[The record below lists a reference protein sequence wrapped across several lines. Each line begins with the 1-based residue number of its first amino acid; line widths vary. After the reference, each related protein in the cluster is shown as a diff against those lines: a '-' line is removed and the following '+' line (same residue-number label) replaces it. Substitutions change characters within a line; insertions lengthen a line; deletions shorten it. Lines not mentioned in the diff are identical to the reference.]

1 MGPDSTCLRSGKA
14 TRLNLLVL
22 LQDGTELA
30 FLESHVAS
38 YFYLMNEK
46 PKLVSDDPWLE
57 PHQATIERRMR
68 QYSETLVEI
77 EKGSGSLAAY
87 ATGHNHVG
95 IHFHP
100 DTRKWSCREW
110 APAAQA
116 VFLLGDFNDWN
127 RASHPLAS
135 SDSGVW
141 SLELPADALAHGQKL
156 KLHIVG
162 ADGSRRDRIP
172 ACIRRAV
179 QDPTSHDFCG
189 QIWNPP
195 EAYVWRHD
203 FTPASVGA
211 PLIYESHIGMGG
223 EEPRVHTYREFAE
236 TVLPRIAKAGYNT
249 VQLMAVQ
256 EHPYYGSFGYHVS
269 SFFAPCSR
277 FGTPED
283 LKYLIDTAHG
293 LGLAVL
299 LDVVHSHAVKN
310 IAEGL
315 NDFDGSGN
323 QYFHHGSL
331 GDHPAWDSKCFDYGR
346 PEVRQFLL
354 SNIRYWLEEFRFDG
368 FRFDGVTSMLYH
380 SRGMKAFGSYDDY
393 FGGDADDSA
402 VLYLKLANKLIQ
414 EIKPGSIAIAEDM
427 SGMPGLC
434 RPTEEGGLG
443 FSYRLAMGIP
453 DYWIKL
459 LKHSRDEDW
468 DMGELWGVLANR
480 RRGEA
485 TIAYAESHDQALV
498 GDKTLA
504 FWLMDQEMYWHMGQ
518 TDSHP
523 KIERGIALHKL
534 IRLTTLVL
542 GGEAWLNFMGNEFGH
557 PEWLDFPREGNDW
570 SYHYC
575 RRQWSLVDNPEL
587 KYGWL
592 AEFDR
597 QLMDFTKK
605 FNLLSTPPAQLL
617 HLDAGQK
624 IIIAERA
631 NLIFVFNF
639 SVSNSAFGYPVH
651 VPGHETRKLVLDTD
665 QPDTGGHGRVDHVFD
680 YPVAED
686 GVMKIYS
693 PSRSGLV
700 FARMG

>member
-1 MGPDSTCLRSGKA
+1 MR
-14 TRLNLLVL
+14 
-22 LQDGTELA
+22 
-30 FLESHVAS
+30 
-38 YFYLMNEK
+38 EK
-46 PKLVSDDPWLE
+46 PKLVQDDPWLE
-57 PHQATIERRMR
+57 PHQGAIERRMN
-68 QYSETLVEI
+68 QFSAVLAEI
-77 EKGSGSLAAY
+77 EQGSKTLAAY
-87 ATGHNHVG
+87 ATGHKYVG

-100 DTRKWSCREW
+100 AANQWKIREW

-116 VFLLGDFNDWN
+116 VSLLGDFNNWD
-127 RASHPLAS
+127 RGSHPLAP

-141 SLELPADALAHGQKL
+141 SLDLPADALAHGQKV
-156 KLHIVG
+156 KLHILG

-179 QDPTSHDFCG
+179 QDPTTHDYSG
-189 QIWNPP
+189 QIWNTPQP
-195 EAYVWRHD
+195 YVWKNEFD
-203 FTPASVGA
+203 PASIKS
-211 PLIYESHIGMGG
+211 PLIYESHVGMAG
-223 EEPRVHTYREFAE
+223 EDPRVHTYREFADS
-236 TVLPRIAKAGYNT
+236 VLPRVVKGGYNT

-293 LGLAVL
+293 LGLGVL

-310 IAEGL
+310 LAEGL
-315 NDFDGSGN
+315 NDFDGSGH
-323 QYFHHGSL
+323 QYFHDGPL

-354 SNIRYWLEEFRFDG
+354 SNVRYWLEEFRFDG

-380 SRGMKAFGSYDDY
+380 SRGNKSFRNYDDY
-393 FGGDADDSA
+393 FGSDADDMA
-402 VLYLKLANKLIQ
+402 ILYLKLASKLIQ
-414 EIKPGSIAIAEDM
+414 DLKPGAIAIAEDM

-434 RPTEEGGLG
+434 RPLQDGGIG

-468 DMGELWGVLANR
+468 DIGELWGILANR
-480 RRGEA
+480 RFGES
-485 TIAYAESHDQALV
+485 TISYAESHDQALV

-504 FWLMDQEMYWHMGQ
+504 FWLMDKEMYWHMAK
-518 TDSHP
+518 TDTHP
-523 KIERGIALHKL
+523 AIERGIALHKL
-534 IRLTTLVL
+534 IRLVTLVL
-542 GGEAWLNFMGNEFGH
+542 GGEGWLNFMGNEFGH
-557 PEWLDFPREGNDW
+557 PEWLDFPREGNGW

-592 AEFDR
+592 GEFDR
-597 QLMDFTKK
+597 QLMDFAKNTG
-605 FNLLSTPPAQLL
+605 LLSTPPAQLL
-617 HLDAGQK
+617 HLDQGQK
-624 IIIAERA
+624 ILVAERA

-639 SVSNSAFGYPVH
+639 SVGNSLFDYSIQ
-651 VPGHETRKLVLDTD
+651 VPGHETRELVLDTD
-665 QPDTGGHGRVDHVFD
+665 QANTGGHGRVDHASD
-680 YPVAED
+680 YPVTED
-686 GVMKIYS
+686 GMMKIYS
-693 PSRSGLV
+693 PSRSGVV
-700 FARMG
+700 FTKKL

>member
-1 MGPDSTCLRSGKA
+1 MR
-14 TRLNLLVL
+14 
-22 LQDGTELA
+22 
-30 FLESHVAS
+30 
-38 YFYLMNEK
+38 EK
-46 PKLVSDDPWLE
+46 PKLVQDDPWLE
-57 PHQATIERRMR
+57 PHQGAIERRMN
-68 QYSETLVEI
+68 QFSAVLAEI
-77 EKGSGSLAAY
+77 EQGSKTLAAY
-87 ATGHNHVG
+87 ATGHKYVG

-100 DTRKWSCREW
+100 AANQWKIREW

-116 VFLLGDFNDWN
+116 VSLLGDFNNWD
-127 RASHPLAS
+127 RGSHPLAP

-141 SLELPADALAHGQKL
+141 SLDLPADALAHGQKV
-156 KLHIVG
+156 KLHILG

-179 QDPTSHDFCG
+179 QDPTTHDYSG
-189 QIWNPP
+189 QIWNTPQP
-195 EAYVWRHD
+195 YVWKNEFD
-203 FTPASVGA
+203 PASIKS
-211 PLIYESHIGMGG
+211 PLIYESHVGMAG
-223 EEPRVHTYREFAE
+223 EDPRVHTYREFADS
-236 TVLPRIAKAGYNT
+236 VLPRVVKGGYNT

-293 LGLAVL
+293 LGLGVL

-310 IAEGL
+310 LAEGL
-315 NDFDGSGN
+315 NDFDGSGH
-323 QYFHHGSL
+323 QYFHDGPL

-354 SNIRYWLEEFRFDG
+354 SNVRYWLEEFRFDG

-380 SRGMKAFGSYDDY
+380 SRGNKSFGNYDDY
-393 FGGDADDSA
+393 FGSDADDMA
-402 VLYLKLANKLIQ
+402 ILYLKLASKLIQ
-414 EIKPGSIAIAEDM
+414 DLKPGAIAIAEDM

-434 RPTEEGGLG
+434 RPLEDGGIG

-468 DMGELWGVLANR
+468 DIGELWGILVNR
-480 RRGEA
+480 RFGES
-485 TIAYAESHDQALV
+485 TISYAESHDQALV

-504 FWLMDQEMYWHMGQ
+504 FWLMDKEMYWHMAK
-518 TDSHP
+518 TDTHP
-523 KIERGIALHKL
+523 AIERGIALHKL
-534 IRLTTLVL
+534 IRLVTLVL
-542 GGEAWLNFMGNEFGH
+542 GGEGWLNFMGNEFGH
-557 PEWLDFPREGNDW
+557 PEWLDFPREGNGW

-592 AEFDR
+592 GEFDR
-597 QLMDFTKK
+597 QLMDFAKNTG
-605 FNLLSTPPAQLL
+605 LLSTPPAQLL
-617 HLDAGQK
+617 HLDQGQK
-624 IIIAERA
+624 ILVAERA

-639 SVSNSAFGYPVH
+639 SVGNSLFDYSIQ
-651 VPGHETRKLVLDTD
+651 VPGHETRELVLDTD
-665 QPDTGGHGRVDHVFD
+665 QANTGGHGRVDHASD
-680 YPVAED
+680 YPVTED
-686 GVMKIYS
+686 GMMKIYS
-693 PSRSGLV
+693 PSRSGVV
-700 FARMG
+700 FTKKL

>member
-1 MGPDSTCLRSGKA
+1 MR
-14 TRLNLLVL
+14 
-22 LQDGTELA
+22 
-30 FLESHVAS
+30 
-38 YFYLMNEK
+38 EK
-46 PKLVSDDPWLE
+46 PKLVQDDPWLE
-57 PHQATIERRMR
+57 PHQGAIERRMN
-68 QYSETLVEI
+68 QFSAVLAEI
-77 EKGSGSLAAY
+77 EQGSKTLAAY
-87 ATGHNHVG
+87 ATGHKYVG

-100 DTRKWSCREW
+100 AANQWKIREW

-116 VFLLGDFNDWN
+116 VSLLGDFNNWD
-127 RASHPLAS
+127 RGSHPLAP

-141 SLELPADALAHGQKL
+141 SLDLPADALAHGQKV
-156 KLHIVG
+156 KLHILG

-179 QDPTSHDFCG
+179 QDPTTHDYSG
-189 QIWNPP
+189 QIWNTPQP
-195 EAYVWRHD
+195 YVWKNEFD
-203 FTPASVGA
+203 PASIKS
-211 PLIYESHIGMGG
+211 PLIYESHVGMAG
-223 EEPRVHTYREFAE
+223 EDPRVHTYREFADS
-236 TVLPRIAKAGYNT
+236 VLPRVVKGGYNT

-293 LGLAVL
+293 LGLGVL

-310 IAEGL
+310 LAEGL
-315 NDFDGSGN
+315 NDFDGSGH
-323 QYFHHGSL
+323 QYFHDGPL

-354 SNIRYWLEEFRFDG
+354 SNVRYWLEEFRFDG

-380 SRGMKAFGSYDDY
+380 SRGNKSFGNYDDY
-393 FGGDADDSA
+393 FGSDADDMA
-402 VLYLKLANKLIQ
+402 ILYLKLASKLIQ
-414 EIKPGSIAIAEDM
+414 DLKPGAIAIAEDM

-434 RPTEEGGLG
+434 RPLEDGGIG

-468 DMGELWGVLANR
+468 DIGELWGILANR
-480 RRGEA
+480 RFGES
-485 TIAYAESHDQALV
+485 TISYAESHDQALV

-504 FWLMDQEMYWHMGQ
+504 FWLMDKEMYWHMAK
-518 TDSHP
+518 TDTHP
-523 KIERGIALHKL
+523 GIERGIALHKL
-534 IRLTTLVL
+534 IRLVTLVL
-542 GGEAWLNFMGNEFGH
+542 GGEGWLNFMGNEFGH
-557 PEWLDFPREGNDW
+557 PEWLDFPRVGNDW

-592 AEFDR
+592 GEFDR
-597 QLMDFTKK
+597 QLMDFAKNTG
-605 FNLLSTPPAQLL
+605 LLSTPPAQLL
-617 HLDAGQK
+617 HLDQGQK
-624 IIIAERA
+624 ILVAERA

-639 SVSNSAFGYPVH
+639 SVGNSLLDH
-651 VPGHETRKLVLDTD
+651 SIQVPGHETRELVLDTD
-665 QPDTGGHGRVDHVFD
+665 QANTGGHGRVDHASD
-680 YPVAED
+680 YPVTED
-686 GVMKIYS
+686 GMMKIYS
-693 PSRSGLV
+693 PSRSGVV
-700 FARMG
+700 FTKKL